1 MPEAVEG
8 QNLAI
13 AILQGDP
20 NAAWEAFRK
29 RYESQL
35 IRRAE
40 GLLMRAPTL
49 RAFGQAEDLVQGF
62 LVDQV
67 ISRPD
72 VMLGPAARGEK
83 PLWPRL
89 SRSLGNYCIQTLRP
103 LARHPEVVSEDA
115 IEVEAAADVGDV
127 RDRDEMWASI
137 KRRVQERQAAIR
149 DAFAEQES
157 GMVPPLHLLLLSERL
172 FLAQL
177 IETTFGEADPS
188 PSLEIPVPELVNRI
202 APWSD
207 QERGQIMPPRDI
219 PLGEIWNTLTRP
231 TLRTDGDAIAQV
243 LGVRRNTWDQR
254 IHRARLRVLNHVGL
268 EDCRRLF
275 PHWPERL
282 AGKAARSSG
291 KPGGS

>member
-8 QNLAI
+8 QNIAI
-13 AILQGDP
+13 AILEG
-20 NAAWEAFRK
+20 NADSGWDAFRK
-29 RYESQL
+29 RYETQL
-35 IRRAE
+35 IRRAA

-49 RAFGQAEDLVQGF
+49 RSFGQAEDLVQGF
-62 LVDQV
+62 LVDQI

-72 VMLGPAARGEK
+72 MMLGPAARGEK

-103 LARHPEVVSEDA
+103 LARHPTVVSEDA
-115 IEVEAAADVGDV
+115 IEAEAAADVGEV
-127 RDRDEMWASI
+127 GDRDATWAI
-137 KRRVQERQAAIR
+137 IERRVHERQAAIR
-149 DAFAEQES
+149 HAFAEQAS
-157 GMVPPLHLLLLSERL
+157 GMVPLLHLLLLSERL
-172 FLAQL
+172 FLAHL
-177 IETTFGEADPS
+177 IETSFAEADPP
-188 PSLEIPVPELVNRI
+188 PSLEIPIPELVNRI

-207 QERGQIMPPRDI
+207 REQGQILPPRDI

-254 IHRARLRVLNHVGL
+254 IHRARLRVLNHLGL
-268 EDCRRLF
+268 EDCRGLF

-282 AGKAARSSG
+282 TGKAARSSG
-291 KPGGS
+291 NPGGS